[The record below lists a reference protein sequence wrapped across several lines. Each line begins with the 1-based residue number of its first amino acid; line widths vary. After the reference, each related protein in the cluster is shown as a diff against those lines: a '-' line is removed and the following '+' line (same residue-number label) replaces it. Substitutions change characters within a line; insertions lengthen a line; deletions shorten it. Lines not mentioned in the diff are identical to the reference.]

1 MRRRREPFRLKVAV
15 ALGGA
20 VLFGVA
26 GTGCSATGSAAPT
39 ASSSPRVTTASTPR
53 SDPSIALTCAV
64 LASLDT
70 SLEDTAIEQHD
81 GQTDASG
88 YAAVIN
94 TTTNTLMG
102 LRRNS
107 QAGMQS
113 EVWNLQEAVK
123 TSPPTVPGAT
133 FDPHG
138 ADFVAAL
145 AQAKTACDANGTP
158 MILYAPVGQG

>member
-1 MRRRREPFRLKVAV
+1 MRRPLNLRVAA

-20 VLFGVA
+20 LLFAAAVA
-26 GTGCSATGSAAPT
+26 GCSATGSAAPT
-39 ASSSPRVTTASTPR
+39 ASPSPHAAAPTPR
-53 SDPSIALTCAV
+53 SDASIALTCAV
-64 LASLDT
+64 LGSLDT
-70 SLEDTAIEQHD
+70 SLEDTAIAQGL

-94 TTTNTLMG
+94 TTSNTLMA

-107 QAGMQS
+107 AAGMQS

-123 TSPPTVPGAT
+123 TSPPTVQGAT

-138 ADFVAAL
+138 ADFTAAL
-145 AQAKTACDANGTP
+145 AEAKKACDANGTP
-158 MILYAPVGQG
+158 MMLYALPGQG

>member
-1 MRRRREPFRLKVAV
+1 MTRRPLHLKVAI

-20 VLFGVA
+20 ALLA
-26 GTGCSATGSAAPT
+26 AAATGCSSTGSAAPT
-39 ASSSPRVTTASTPR
+39 STSARVAASPTPH

-64 LASLDT
+64 LGSLDT
-70 SLEDTAIEQHD
+70 SLEDTAIEQHS

-94 TTTNTLMG
+94 TTSNTLMG

-107 QAGMQS
+107 AAGMQS

-138 ADFVAAL
+138 ADFAAAL
-145 AQAKTACDANGTP
+145 ADVKTKCEANGTP
-158 MILYAPVGQG
+158 MMLYAVPGQG

>member
-1 MRRRREPFRLKVAV
+1 MTRRERLAAKIVI

-20 VLFGVA
+20 TLLA
-26 GTGCSATGSAAPT
+26 AAATGCSATAPT
-39 ASSSPRVTTASTPR
+39 ASKASTSPRVAMAPTPH

-64 LASLDT
+64 LGSLDT
-70 SLEDTAIEQHD
+70 SLEDTGIAQNL

-94 TTTNTLMG
+94 TTSNTLMG

-107 QAGMQS
+107 AAGLQS

-123 TSPPTVPGAT
+123 TSPPTTPGAT
-133 FDPHG
+133 FDPRG

-145 AQAKTACDANGTP
+145 AQAKQACEANGTP
-158 MILYAPVGQG
+158 MMLYALPGQG

>member
-1 MRRRREPFRLKVAV
+1 MPRRRPLHLKVAI

-20 VLFGVA
+20 ALLA
-26 GTGCSATGSAAPT
+26 AAATGCSSTGSAAPT
-39 ASSSPRVTTASTPR
+39 STSPTATASPTPQ
-53 SDPSIALTCAV
+53 SDPSVTLTCAV
-64 LASLDT
+64 LGSLDT
-70 SLEDTAIEQHD
+70 SLEDTAIEQHF

-94 TTTNTLMG
+94 TTSNTLMG

-107 QAGMQS
+107 AAGMQS

-133 FDPHG
+133 FDPQS

-145 AQAKTACDANGTP
+145 AEIKKQCETNGTP
-158 MILYAPVGQG
+158 MMLYAPEGQG